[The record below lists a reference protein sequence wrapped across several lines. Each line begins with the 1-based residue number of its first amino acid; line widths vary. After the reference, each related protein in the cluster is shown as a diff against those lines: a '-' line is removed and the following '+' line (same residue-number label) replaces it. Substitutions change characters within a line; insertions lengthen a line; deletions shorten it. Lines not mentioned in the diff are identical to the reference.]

1 MNLSALLSGLAT
13 ALLARLESIG
23 GALAISFGT
32 LLMGYAS
39 DERQIILD
47 AKQFFLDTYHAK
59 KTAGVAD
66 LDAIEEAATAALNKF
81 CHDEENEFH
90 KIVSGVMDLMAGA
103 LKRAAGVQ

>member
-1 MNLSALLSGLAT
+1 MNIGSLLSLLAN

-32 LLMGYAS
+32 LLMGYAA

-59 KTAGVAD
+59 KDAGAD
-66 LDAIEEAATAALNKF
+66 DLNAIEEAATAALNKF

-90 KIVSGVMDLMAGA
+90 KILGGVMDLMAGA
-103 LKRAAGVQ
+103 LKRAAGV